1 MLFEV
6 RDQNN
11 GTFYRINGN
20 QIAYFYKEP
29 NMMGVMNYF
38 IVMSNNLKIALPAKR
53 WRRIQYLLN
62 KQ

>member
-11 GTFYRINGN
+11 GTFYRINSD

-29 NMMGVMNYF
+29 NIMGIMTYF

-53 WRRIQYLLN
+53 WRRIQYLLT

>member
-11 GTFYRINGN
+11 GTFYKINGN
-20 QIAYFYKEP
+20 QIAYFCKEP
-29 NMMGVMNYF
+29 NIMGVMDYF
-38 IVMSNNLKIALPAKR
+38 VVMSNNLKIALPAKR